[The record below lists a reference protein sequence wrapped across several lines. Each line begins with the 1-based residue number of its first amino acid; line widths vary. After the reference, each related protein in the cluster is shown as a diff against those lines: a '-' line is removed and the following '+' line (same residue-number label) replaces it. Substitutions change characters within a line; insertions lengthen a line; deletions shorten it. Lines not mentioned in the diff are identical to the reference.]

1 MSSQT
6 CVHLD
11 AEYNGSII
19 YDSRD
24 LQFHV
29 LELPIQLKWTTK
41 IIKRGTYRVVL
52 EQLHALNVQLL
63 LHV

>member
-6 CVHLD
+6 CVNLN
-11 AEYNGSII
+11 AEYNGSITL
-19 YDSRD
+19 DSRD

-29 LELPIQLKWTTK
+29 LELPIQLRWTTT
-41 IIKRGTYRVVL
+41 IIKWGTYRVVL
-52 EQLHALNVQLL
+52 EQLHALDVQHL